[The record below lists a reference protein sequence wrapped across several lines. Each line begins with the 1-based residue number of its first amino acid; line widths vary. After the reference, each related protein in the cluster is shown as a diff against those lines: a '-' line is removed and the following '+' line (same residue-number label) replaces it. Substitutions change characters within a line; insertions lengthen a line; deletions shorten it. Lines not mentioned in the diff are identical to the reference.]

1 MSPMLVVVPV
11 LAVVVTA
18 AAVVVAAV
26 VAFAV
31 GTSPVAVESE
41 ESNSSF
47 AVVVPQ
53 VPHTT

>member
-1 MSPMLVVVPV
+1 M

-41 ESNSSF
+41 ESNSSL